1 MLAASSRLFR
11 SHCVRATLTTS
22 AVNALVLCLNL
33 GTGLLTARF
42 LGPDGRGEYAAIVL
56 WPQFLASLLTL
67 GMPQAV
73 PYNLVRRPAERAA
86 ITAAA
91 LLLSLC
97 SGCVAALAGMVL
109 IPTWIGHYPSSIVVI
124 AQTVVCLAPVILLI
138 WTVNG
143 CMQAAGRFDLYNRN
157 LYLQPLLS
165 LIGLLALAAFGQVTP
180 ISAALVTLVGAIPV
194 LVLGL
199 VWLWRHERPRFGHSL
214 REAIRLL
221 RYGLRSCGVQLVNAL
236 SQQFDSVFVLGAL
249 NPAAV
254 GLYVVARSAARP
266 ALFFATAM
274 NAVLFPRASALS
286 THAALELSELAARVG
301 VVAAVAVAV
310 PLALLGPWLISLL
323 YGTEFAAA
331 ALPFQFLVAEAAV
344 TAVASTMAQGFLS
357 VGRPGVVTILQ
368 LTSFLLGAALV
379 VFLVPRFGIQGAALG
394 LLAGSL
400 VRLLVTVASYPAI
413 LRVTV
418 PRLWLNRADIQ
429 RLLNP
434 RQLATA

>member
-286 THAALELSELAARVG
+286 THAALQLSELAARVG
-301 VVAAVAVAV
+301 VIAAVAVAV

-368 LTSFLLGAALV
+368 LTTFLLGAALV